1 MDVGAVPTTSTKSFT
16 QNTFWCV
23 LYGGDIGSTSCIKT
37 RGVYR
42 VIALLIK
49 LINAKA
55 FKPEVTVPVSTF
67 ADAELVAA

>member
-1 MDVGAVPTTSTKSFT
+1 
-16 QNTFWCV
+16 V

-37 RGVYR
+37 YGVYR

-55 FKPEVTVPVSTF
+55 FKPEVTVPVSIF

>member
-1 MDVGAVPTTSTKSFT
+1 M
-16 QNTFWCV
+16 